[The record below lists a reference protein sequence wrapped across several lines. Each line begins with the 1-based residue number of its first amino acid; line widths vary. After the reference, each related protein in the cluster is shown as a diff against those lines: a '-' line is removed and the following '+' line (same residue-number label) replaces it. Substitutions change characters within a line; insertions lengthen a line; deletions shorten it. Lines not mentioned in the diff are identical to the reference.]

1 MSNSAPRDKAPSRSV
16 PQVKADEADA
26 VQREWALVR
35 PDLPIRSIGVITR
48 IWQIAKLL
56 SDDRRRT
63 MNQLGMEPA
72 IRDLLANL
80 RRSGPPYRLRVSELA
95 ARCRVSKG
103 AITQRVERAESAGL
117 VKSTRMRPSVS
128 DQTRGEVGV
137 SGNDQRA
144 VWIEL
149 TPQGKEL
156 VETTVEA
163 LLRHEDGL
171 VADLGDEK
179 IVALA
184 DSLRELLNLL
194 AKR

>member
-1 MSNSAPRDKAPSRSV
+1 MSNSEPRNKVSKRSALSAE
-16 PQVKADEADA
+16 ADEADII
-26 VQREWALVR
+26 QREWALAR
-35 PDLPIRSIGVITR
+35 PDLPVRSIGVITR

-80 RRSGPPYRLRVSELA
+80 RRSGPPYRLRVSDLA
-95 ARCRVSKG
+95 IRCRVSKG
-103 AITQRVERAESAGL
+103 AITQRVERAEIAGL
-117 VKSTRMRPSVS
+117 VKSTSVRATS
-128 DQTRGEVGV
+128 TGGDEAGM

-163 LLRHEDGL
+163 LLRHEDQL
-171 VADLGDEK
+171 VAELGDEK
-179 IVALA
+179 IATLA
-184 DSLRELLNLL
+184 DSLREFLSLLE
-194 AKR
+194 KR